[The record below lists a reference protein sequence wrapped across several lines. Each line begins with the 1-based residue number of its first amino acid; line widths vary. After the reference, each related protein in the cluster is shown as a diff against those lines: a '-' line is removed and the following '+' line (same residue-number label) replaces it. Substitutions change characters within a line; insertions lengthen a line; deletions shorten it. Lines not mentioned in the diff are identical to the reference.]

1 MTVKTG
7 QAWAGAFVTLDAT
20 GALATPS
27 TGPAGVLYVDGVAN
41 GASVTITGSNPYKW
55 AVTLPSLTAGQR
67 VDMYITATISKI
79 ATAGFV
85 ASEQADTTL
94 LSDGV
99 TLADDAITSAKFDES
114 TAFPV
119 KSADTGAT
127 AIARV
132 GADSDTLKTLSDQI
146 DAVKAETASILEDTG
161 TTIPGTITTIDNEIA
176 VIDGIVDSILEDTG
190 TTLDTKINTIDD
202 FLDTEVAAIL
212 ADTNELQ
219 TDWVN
224 GGRLDSLIDA
234 IKTKTDT
241 ITTPPTAASVADAVW
256 DEAIADHTTATTFGG
271 KNQKVVPSETIGDY
285 KADVSG
291 LATTTHVQE
300 VEDKVDTI
308 DGNVD
313 AVLLDTGT
321 DGVKI
326 ASGELS
332 DLALEATL
340 TAMQGAGWSTETLVA
355 LKTAID
361 NITGGG
367 ATAQQIWEYATRT
380 ITGLPTMP
388 TDWVTAAGL
397 KADAVTK
404 LQAGLALEATLT
416 AIKGAGWSTETLAAI
431 DVLID
436 AIKAKTDNLPDSPAA
451 VGSAMTLTAAYD
463 NAKDDVLTP
472 LGVVDGIV
480 DAIKV
485 QTDKIP
491 ASPAEAGE
499 YTAAIGAIPTT
510 PLLAANYTAP
520 DNAGI
525 AAIKAKTDNLPASP
539 APANEYDTELTAIQA
554 DLDNPD
560 QYKADVSGL
569 ATSSALATVDTVVD
583 GIATTLANP
592 DNFKADV
599 SALALE
605 STLTAMKGA
614 GWTTETLKAIKD
626 AVDAISAGSGASVDQ
641 IWNELTATHTTVG
654 SFAKAITDILQ
665 DTGTDIP
672 ALITALGA
680 WQATNV
686 TTAVS
691 SGSITDIRGSSWSI
705 PITDLTLDA
714 NKQQFVIKRNVQDA
728 DTAALLFVDSATG
741 LIYINGAAGTAGDAT
756 LVYAGTTLTLT
767 VKPGATAQLPVGTF
781 HYGIQ
786 SVTAAGAVEEP
797 YGGIFTIS
805 GDYVRAI
812 T

>member
-7 QAWAGAFVTLDAT
+7 TAWAGAFVTLDAT

-67 VDMYITATISKI
+67 VDMYITATISTI

-271 KNQKVVPSETIGDY
+271 KNQKVVPSETINDY

-340 TAMQGAGWSTETLVA
+340 TAMKGAGWTDETLVA
-355 LKTAID
+355 LMTAIEA
-361 NITGGG
+361 ISAGSG
-367 ATAQQIWEYATRT
+367 ATAQEVWEYTTRVLT
-380 ITGLPTMP
+380 AGTNIDISSLA
-388 TDWVTAAGL
+388 TAANLAALDGKVDTVDGIVDAIL
-397 KADAVTK
+397 ADTNELQTDLTDGGRLDLLIDAIKAKTDNLPADPADDSDIDAQLAAIKAETALIVEDTGTTIPAT
-404 LQAGLALEATLT
+404 LADLALEATLT
-416 AIKGAGWSTETLAAI
+416 AIKGAGWT
-431 DVLID
+431 
-436 AIKAKTDNLPDSPAA
+436 N
-451 VGSAMTLTAAYD
+451 
-463 NAKDDVLTP
+463 
-472 LGVVDGIV
+472 
-480 DAIKV
+480 
-485 QTDKIP
+485 
-491 ASPAEAGE
+491 
-499 YTAAIGAIPTT
+499 
-510 PLLAANYTAP
+510 
-520 DNAGI
+520 
-525 AAIKAKTDNLPASP
+525 
-539 APANEYDTELTAIQA
+539 
-554 DLDNPD
+554 
-560 QYKADVSGL
+560 
-569 ATSSALATVDTVVD
+569 
-583 GIATTLANP
+583 
-592 DNFKADV
+592 
-599 SALALE
+599 
-605 STLTAMKGA
+605 
-614 GWTTETLKAIKD
+614 ETLKAIKD

-705 PITDLTLDA
+705 AITDLTLDS

-728 DTAALLFVDSATG
+728 DTAALLFVDSTTG
-741 LIYINGAAGTAGDAT
+741 LIYLNGVAGTASDAT

-797 YGGIFTIS
+797 YGGTFTIS

>member
-7 QAWAGAFVTLDAT
+7 SAWAGTFVTLDAT

-27 TGPAGVLYVDGVAN
+27 TGPAGVLYVDGTAN
-41 GASVTITGSNPYKW
+41 AATVTITGSNPYKW

-340 TAMQGAGWSTETLVA
+340 TAM
-355 LKTAID
+355 
-361 NITGGG
+361 
-367 ATAQQIWEYATRT
+367 
-380 ITGLPTMP
+380 
-388 TDWVTAAGL
+388 
-397 KADAVTK
+397 
-404 LQAGLALEATLT
+404 
-416 AIKGAGWSTETLAAI
+416 
-431 DVLID
+431 
-436 AIKAKTDNLPDSPAA
+436 
-451 VGSAMTLTAAYD
+451 
-463 NAKDDVLTP
+463 
-472 LGVVDGIV
+472 
-480 DAIKV
+480 
-485 QTDKIP
+485 
-491 ASPAEAGE
+491 
-499 YTAAIGAIPTT
+499 
-510 PLLAANYTAP
+510 
-520 DNAGI
+520 
-525 AAIKAKTDNLPASP
+525 
-539 APANEYDTELTAIQA
+539 
-554 DLDNPD
+554 
-560 QYKADVSGL
+560 
-569 ATSSALATVDTVVD
+569 
-583 GIATTLANP
+583 
-592 DNFKADV
+592 
-599 SALALE
+599 
-605 STLTAMKGA
+605 KGA
-614 GWTTETLKAIKD
+614 GWTDETLKAIKD

-705 PITDLTLDA
+705 AITDLTLDS

-728 DTAALLFVDSATG
+728 DTAALLFVDSTTG
-741 LIYINGAAGTAGDAT
+741 LIYLNGVAGTASDAT

-786 SVTAAGAVEEP
+786 YVTAAGAVEEP

-812 T
+812 A